1 MLSISGSLRIFIATS
16 PVDCRKSHDGLAAL
30 VEQVMIEKP
39 LSGNL
44 FVFTNKRA
52 DRIKLLYWDSDGY
65 AVWYTRLEKGTF
77 RLPKAA
83 ENATRIEISAVD
95 LSMILSGIDL
105 ANIKRQKRFQKP
117 AEIAK

>member
-1 MLSISGSLRIFIATS
+1 MNLCI
-16 PVDCRKSHDGLAAL
+16 GL
-30 VEQVMIEKP
+30 KK
-39 LSGNL
+39 G
-44 FVFTNKRA
+44 
-52 DRIKLLYWDSDGY
+52 
-65 AVWYTRLEKGTF
+65 AVRCKVQRLEKGTF
-77 RLPKAA
+77 LLPKAA